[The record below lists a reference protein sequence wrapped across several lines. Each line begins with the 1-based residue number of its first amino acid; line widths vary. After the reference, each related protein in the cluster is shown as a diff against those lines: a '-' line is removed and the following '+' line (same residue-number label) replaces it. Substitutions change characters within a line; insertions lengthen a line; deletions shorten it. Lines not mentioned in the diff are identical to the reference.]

1 MQLKL
6 SRKPSD
12 EEAAPQPAGDAKVTA
27 EQMNGKVKSEGL
39 TGLDVSGSG
48 IAAAKVSDG
57 RVRAASITTL
67 DPGLI
72 VDGEIADPA
81 ALGAALGEFFQANG
95 LPNKVRMGVA
105 SPRVVIRTMEV
116 PVISD
121 RKQLDA
127 AVRFSAA
134 DHLPM
139 SVDEAVLDYQVL
151 RTVPGAD
158 VGDPPKFQILLVAA
172 SRGLIDTIV
181 DTARHAGIKLQGID
195 LSAFGLIRVMYPG
208 EVSDSETIAYLH
220 YGDMVNVTLAQG
232 RICKFT
238 RATPN
243 GYEVLLDQLC
253 QRVNLTR
260 EHAQMWADY
269 VGLLAPIETLQG
281 EPDIIQ
287 ATREALAAAVDQLSS
302 DITAA
307 IDFHSVQDSM
317 ARVTRILVSGPGSS
331 IPGLGEMIAQRTGLM
346 VETPAPLGALDSE
359 SIAGS
364 GIDERRLTLA
374 AGLAMEEVAA
384 L

>member
-12 EEAAPQPAGDAKVTA
+12 EEAAPQPSGDSNVTA
-27 EQMNGKVKSEGL
+27 EEMNGKVKSEGL

-48 IAAAKVSDG
+48 IAAAKVADG

-67 DPGLI
+67 EPGLI
-72 VDGEIADPA
+72 VDGEVADPA
-81 ALGAALGEFFQANG
+81 ALGAAIGEFFQANG

-116 PVISD
+116 PVIAD

-139 SVDEAVLDYQVL
+139 AVDEAVLDYQVL
-151 RTVPGAD
+151 RTIPGAD

-172 SRGLIDTIV
+172 SRGLIDTLV
-181 DTARHAGIKLQGID
+181 STARHAGIKLQGID

-208 EVSDSETIAYLH
+208 EIADKETIAYLH

-232 RICKFT
+232 KICKFT

-307 IDFHSVQDSM
+307 IDFHTVQDSM

-331 IPGLGEMIAQRTGLM
+331 IPGLSEMIAQRTGLM
-346 VETPAPLGALDSE
+346 VEVPAPLGALDAE

>member
-6 SRKPSD
+6 SRKPTGED
-12 EEAAPQPAGDAKVTA
+12 APEASPADVSI
-27 EQMNGKVKSEGL
+27 EDVNGKVKAEGL
-39 TGLDVSGSG
+39 TGLELSATG
-48 IAAAKVSDG
+48 IAAAKVADG
-57 RVRAASITTL
+57 RIRSASITSL

-72 VDGEIADPA
+72 VDGEVADSA
-81 ALGAALGEFFQANG
+81 ALGSAIGEFFQANG

-105 SPRVVIRTMEV
+105 SPRVVIRTMQV

-121 RKQLDA
+121 RKQLEA
-127 AVRFSAA
+127 AIRFQAA

-139 SVDEAVLDYQVL
+139 AVDEAVIDHQVL
-151 RTVPGAD
+151 RTLPGVE
-158 VGDPPKFQILLVAA
+158 VGDPPRFEVLLVAA
-172 SRGLIDTIV
+172 SRGLIDTLV
-181 DTARHAGIKLQGID
+181 ETARHAGIKLQGID

-208 EVSDSETIAYLH
+208 SVADDETIAYLH

-232 RICKFT
+232 KICKFT

-243 GYEVLLDQLC
+243 GYETMLDQLC
-253 QRVNLTR
+253 KRVNLTR

-269 VGLLAPIETLQG
+269 VGLQAPIESIDG
-281 EPDIIQ
+281 EPDIVQ
-287 ATREALAAAVDQLSS
+287 ATREGLAAAVDQLSS

-307 IDFHSVQDSM
+307 IDFHSVQDST
-317 ARVTRILVSGPGSS
+317 ARVSRILVCGPGSS
-331 IPGLGEMIAQRTGLM
+331 IPGLGEMISQRTGLA
-346 VETPAPLGALDSE
+346 VETPAPLGALDAD
-359 SIAGS
+359 SIDGS

>member
-6 SRKPSD
+6 SKKPSGED
-12 EEAAPQPAGDAKVTA
+12 TPQPADTGKVTA

-39 TGLDVSGSG
+39 TGLDVSASG

-67 DPGLI
+67 DSGLI
-72 VDGEIADPA
+72 VDGEVTDTA
-81 ALGAALGEFFQANG
+81 ALGGAIGEFFQANG
-95 LPNKVRMGVA
+95 LPTKVRMGVA

-116 PVISD
+116 PVIAD
-121 RKQLDA
+121 KKQLDS
-127 AVRFSAA
+127 AVRFQAA

-139 SVDEAVLDYQVL
+139 AVDEAVLDYQVL

-172 SRGLIDTIV
+172 SRGLIDTLI

-208 EVSDSETIAYLH
+208 AMADNETIAYLH

-232 RICKFT
+232 KICKFT
-238 RATPN
+238 RATNN
-243 GYEVLLDQLC
+243 GYEQLLDQLS
-253 QRVNLTR
+253 QRVNLTH

-269 VGLLAPIETLQG
+269 VGLLAPVESLQG

-287 ATREALAAAVDQLSS
+287 ATREGLAAAVDQLSS

-331 IPGLGEMIAQRTGLM
+331 IPGLGEMIAQRTGLA
-346 VETPAPLGALDSE
+346 VETPAPLGALDAD

>member
-6 SRKPSD
+6 SRKPTGED
-12 EEAAPQPAGDAKVTA
+12 TPDVGDANVTA

-39 TGLDVSGSG
+39 TGLDISGSG

-67 DPGLI
+67 DSGLI
-72 VDGEIADPA
+72 VDGEIADAP
-81 ALGAALGEFFQANG
+81 ALGAAIGEFFHANG

-121 RKQLDA
+121 RKQLEA
-127 AVRFSAA
+127 AIRFQAA

-139 SVDEAVLDYQVL
+139 SVDEAVIDHQIL
-151 RTVPGAD
+151 RTLPGLE
-158 VGDPPKFQILLVAA
+158 VGDPPRFQVLLVAA

-181 DTARHAGIKLQGID
+181 ETARHAGIKLQGVD

-208 EVSDSETIAYLH
+208 AVADSETIAYLH

-232 RICKFT
+232 KVCKFT
-238 RATPN
+238 RATAN
-243 GYEVLLDQLC
+243 GYESLLDQLSK
-253 QRVNLTR
+253 RVNLTH

-269 VGLLAPIETLQG
+269 VGLLAPVETLQG
-281 EPDIIQ
+281 ESDIIQ
-287 ATREALAAAVDQLSS
+287 ATREGLAAAVDQLSS

-317 ARVTRILVSGPGSS
+317 ARVNRILVSGPGSS
-331 IPGLGEMIAQRTGLM
+331 IPGLGEMIAQRTGLA
-346 VETPAPLGALDSE
+346 VETPAPLGALDAE